1 MKNISAVIIT
11 RNEELNITDCLK
23 SISWVD
29 EIILVDAES
38 TDKTVELAKYFT
50 SKVFIHRWEGFAK
63 QKEFAVSQASNEW
76 ILNVDAD
83 ERISPFLKE
92 EIISLID
99 KDIDGYYLRRENYF
113 LKKHIKSCGW
123 DNDYQLRLMR
133 KSKTRLT
140 DRLVH
145 EGFAVD
151 GKTERLKNRL
161 VHYTFTSIDKT
172 ISKIN
177 HYSSLRAEELFKRNK
192 KNGGFTIIAHGLAAF
207 FRFFIVL
214 RGYKDG
220 VHGLIISIFNSIT
233 TFLVYMKVWELQN
246 EGKKIKEEQKVSE
259 NVF

>member
-92 EIISLID
+92 EITSLID

-133 KSKTRLT
+133 KSKTLCKSLKK
-140 DRLVH
+140 DIVH
-145 EGFAVD
+145 
-151 GKTERLKNRL
+151 L
-161 VHYTFTSIDKT
+161 
-172 ISKIN
+172 
-177 HYSSLRAEELFKRNK
+177 
-192 KNGGFTIIAHGLAAF
+192 
-207 FRFFIVL
+207 
-214 RGYKDG
+214 
-220 VHGLIISIFNSIT
+220 
-233 TFLVYMKVWELQN
+233 
-246 EGKKIKEEQKVSE
+246 
-259 NVF
+259 

>member
-92 EIISLID
+92 EITSLID

-161 VHYTFTSIDKT
+161 VHYK
-172 ISKIN
+172 
-177 HYSSLRAEELFKRNK
+177 
-192 KNGGFTIIAHGLAAF
+192 
-207 FRFFIVL
+207 
-214 RGYKDG
+214 
-220 VHGLIISIFNSIT
+220 
-233 TFLVYMKVWELQN
+233 
-246 EGKKIKEEQKVSE
+246 
-259 NVF
+259 